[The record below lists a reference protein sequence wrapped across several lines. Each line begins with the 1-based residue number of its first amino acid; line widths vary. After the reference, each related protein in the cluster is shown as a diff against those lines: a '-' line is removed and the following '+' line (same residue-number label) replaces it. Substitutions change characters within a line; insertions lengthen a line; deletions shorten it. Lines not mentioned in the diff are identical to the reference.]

1 MDIVIQGP
9 VYNYTLEFAEH
20 YLQLEFVNNVI
31 ISCWKSDNIETNNP
45 RIIVVKS
52 DDVDNP
58 GDVNRNR
65 QIKSSLEGLKH
76 VKTEFSARFRSD
88 QKISLESMKMMYTFY
103 EKNKERELTF
113 YDDTSKPKNKI
124 CVAGIF
130 RPYPFHPRDHMFWG
144 NTEDLLDVFNIPY
157 SNTQPGDCNYNKIT
171 RAEAYIASHYYAKF
185 DPIINT
191 FINNDKIYLV
201 DNAPKI
207 AEAFD
212 ISNKIITK
220 VFQPFP
226 KIEFE
231 WPRQNLKQYYYD
243 YTEKYYGEY
252 WGHQ

>member
-1 MDIVIQGP
+1 
-9 VYNYTLEFAEH
+9 
-20 YLQLEFVNNVI
+20 
-31 ISCWKSDNIETNNP
+31 
-45 RIIVVKS
+45 
-52 DDVDNP
+52 
-58 GDVNRNR
+58 
-65 QIKSSLEGLKH
+65 
-76 VKTEFSARFRSD
+76 
-88 QKISLESMKMMYTFY
+88 MYTFY